1 MAFTFGLGADTM
13 LSQYQRDSGQ
23 SKLLDISGNINKYNL
38 AVGTSSS
45 YVEYTYSH
53 LNRFMQQDQEN
64 DGNTTFL
71 FEYQALLRARMQQL
85 ITDLTAALTRDLDN
99 AMSTAR
105 ELWDSQYQPLTPN
118 APTNLGRRASAQG
131 YTSDVEDAGAGRIA
145 YNFFTGFASAAAPA
159 PNGIN
164 GVAYNGIPT
173 FDQRSD
179 TYVLKVSP
187 DTSIDATFIGIDP
200 ATGLPGEI
208 LRAAGTGTIQQ
219 SFPQDGLPQAVI
231 DNLVISHQ
239 NRTTLYGETGGGF
252 AAHKNGYKFTDI
264 EANRFNTQNI
274 GYLNASIGDNDT
286 DLDNDGTTDVVGN
299 QAGNLNETKW
309 DGTVTGIDPNTGFP
323 IQEYYSEAFIA
334 MGSPANPTPAQLAR
348 LAKAT
353 PDYMRFNET
362 NSAKNEFQRILYDC
376 IFELDQRNLLRDVFR
391 LSEKNGFLNDV
402 QIASTSSLNTGTQIQ
417 ASIMLNFVPGSATR
431 NDLGGRIQIIVDRF
445 SAFYHS

>member
-23 SKLLDISGNINKYNL
+23 SKLLDIAGNINKYNL

-99 AMSTAR
+99 SMSTTRSVWNTDA
-105 ELWDSQYQPLTPN
+105 T
-118 APTNLGRRASAQG
+118 LGPRASAQG

-145 YNFFTGFASAAAPA
+145 YNFFTGFSSNAVPS
-159 PNGIN
+159 PNGIA

-173 FDQRSD
+173 FDQRTNS
-179 TYVLKVSP
+179 YLLKVSP

-231 DNLVISHQ
+231 DNLVIAHNSH
-239 NRTTLYGETGGGF
+239 NVTYNETGGGF
-252 AAHKNGYKFTDI
+252 AVHKNGYKFTDI
-264 EANRFNTQNI
+264 EANRFTTQNI
-274 GYLNASIGDNDT
+274 LFFNQSMADGGTETGNMNDQSWDTTAPNFGSNPGQTDPYRQFNQIDN
-286 DLDNDGTTDVVGN
+286 V
-299 QAGNLNETKW
+299 
-309 DGTVTGIDPNTGFP
+309 
-323 IQEYYSEAFIA
+323 
-334 MGSPANPTPAQLAR
+334 
-348 LAKAT
+348 
-353 PDYMRFNET
+353 
-362 NSAKNEFQRILYDC
+362 KNEFQRVLYDT
-376 IFELDQRNLLRDVFR
+376 IFELDQRNLLRDIFR

-402 QIASTSSLNTGTQIQ
+402 QIASTTSLNTGTQVQ
-417 ASIMLNFVPGSATR
+417 ASIMLNFVPSSATR